1 MIFRTEKDDDK
12 AQVKALWKLCFD
24 DTDKFTD
31 WFFSERW
38 KPEYGVVAE
47 ENGKITAAMQGWHY
61 ALSIRGKKLPAVML
75 AGVCTHPDYRGRGLM
90 PQCLSLFMQN
100 ARDRGELI
108 VFHTPARHPTF
119 FKCLHYSASDTA
131 FVKYEA
137 DVAGECRAKIEDASD
152 AFAEKLIDCYTKNLA
167 EYCSAVCRNI
177 DDMRLKLRDYASSDA
192 KLVYIEE
199 SGKITAYVL
208 CMCDNESMTAEEFC
222 APNNQCRDAL
232 LSTLAYLGKNRSHT
246 IKLPPSLTNNL
257 PHGFTFQTAPTG
269 VMGAANISEL
279 MRIIA
284 GFDDITVE
292 VTDHSLPLNAA
303 KYTFNGNAFS
313 GDCDII
319 IDSGRLL
326 QFLIGYY
333 SMSELA
339 ESGLCQVN
347 RPQITEKLDSLLPKT
362 ECYVVEEY

>member
-1 MIFRTEKDDDK
+1 MIFRAEKNDDK

-31 WFFSERW
+31 CFFDKRW
-38 KPEYGVVAE
+38 KPEYGIVAE
-47 ENGKITAAMQGWHY
+47 DNGKITAAMQGWPY
-61 ALSIRGKKLPAVML
+61 VLNIRGQKLPAAML
-75 AGVCTHPDYRGRGLM
+75 SGVCTHPDYRGRGLM
-90 PQCLSLFMQN
+90 PQCLSLFMKN

-108 VFHTPARHPTF
+108 AFHTPARHPTF

-131 FVKYEA
+131 FVKYDTCAE
-137 DVAGECRAKIEDASD
+137 GECRAKIEDASD
-152 AFAEKLIDCYTKNLA
+152 IFAEKLLVCYTKNLA
-167 EYCSAVCRNI
+167 EYCGAVYRNI
-177 DDMRLKLRDYASSDA
+177 DDMRLKLHDYASSDA

-199 SGKITAYVL
+199 NGKITAYVL
-208 CMCDNESMTAEEFC
+208 CMCDSGSMTAEEFC
-222 APNNQCRDAL
+222 APDIQSRDAL

-246 IKLPPSLTNNL
+246 IKLPPRLTNNL
-257 PHGFTFQTAPTG
+257 PQGFTFQTAPTG

-279 MRIIA
+279 LRKIA

-303 KYTFNGNAFS
+303 KYTFNGDTFD
-313 GDCDII
+313 GECDII

-326 QFLIGYY
+326 QFLIGYH
-333 SMSELA
+333 SMSELV
-339 ESGLCQVN
+339 ERGLGSVN
-347 RPQITEKLDSLLPKT
+347 NPQAVVKLDRLLPKT